1 MVHAPSD
8 CEAWLPRRAAQ
19 ALTNVVNR
27 LDAASDCGR
36 SASAE
41 LTNAVQA
48 IFIDIPVYGRLLLPA
63 EFPLAHW
70 GFLLRRALCS
80 AAALTGGTQLALKTG
95 AYAAPIVCSLLE
107 PADSLI
113 YTVRHPAETVIG
125 LTESVVDGMRP
136 AEAVDYVDLHLRQA
150 KRVLAAAKCPT
161 LVIRLENLVSCTDAV
176 LTELAITTKL
186 SDEAHWR
193 RASTSCAAR
202 RHQLFAAL
210 GPSRCPVAPPSASRS
225 SRPFLGICMTAG
237 LPALAPHKVADVD
250 RCVALLRAYGLV
262 VVDGWAT
269 GERLEQLLAEHQ
281 RVFAGEVADACDL
294 DYYPSRHR
302 IARSTRRH

>member
-8 CEAWLPRRAAQ
+8 VEAWLPRRAAQ

-27 LDAASDCGR
+27 LEAASDWGR

-48 IFIDIPVYGRLLLPA
+48 TFIDIPVYGRLLLPA

-80 AAALTGGTQLALKTG
+80 AAGLTGETQLALKTG
-95 AYAAPIVCSLLE
+95 AYAAPVVCSLLE

-136 AEAVDYVDLHLRQA
+136 TEAVDYVDLHLRQA
-150 KRVLAAAKCPT
+150 KRVLAAAECPT
-161 LVIRLENLVSCTDAV
+161 LVIRLEDLVSCTDAV

-186 SDEAHWR
+186 SDEARWR
-193 RASTSCAAR
+193 RAAQAVPPVDINCSPRWDHPAVQQHRLA
-202 RHQLFAAL
+202 LAAL
-210 GPSRCPVAPPSASRS
+210 ANSWGYV
-225 SRPFLGICMTAG
+225 
-237 LPALAPHKVADVD
+237 
-250 RCVALLRAYGLV
+250 
-262 VVDGWAT
+262 
-269 GERLEQLLAEHQ
+269 
-281 RVFAGEVADACDL
+281 
-294 DYYPSRHR
+294 
-302 IARSTRRH
+302 